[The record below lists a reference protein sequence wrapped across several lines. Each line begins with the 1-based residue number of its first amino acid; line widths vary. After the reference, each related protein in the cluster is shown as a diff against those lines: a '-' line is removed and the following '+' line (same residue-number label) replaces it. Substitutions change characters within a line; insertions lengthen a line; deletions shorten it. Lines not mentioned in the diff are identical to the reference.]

1 MTEQRARLAVRER
14 SQGRC
19 EACGRQ
25 PAQGVH
31 HRQPRSAGGSWSP
44 ANLLDLCGSGTTGCH
59 GLVEA
64 HLDPIGPARTPDVS
78 TYELGLHVRRGQNP
92 ADVPVRLNHPV
103 YGAGWWW
110 LNDDGTLTWHDPGGA
125 PWCPPRAAEQLPT
138 HKHTRVVRRG

>member
-1 MTEQRARLAVRER
+1 MTEARGRAAVRER

-25 PAQGVH
+25 PAHGVH
-31 HRQPRSAGGSWSP
+31 HRQPRSAGGTWSP
-44 ANLLDLCGSGTTGCH
+44 ANLLDLCGDGVRGCH
-59 GLVEA
+59 GRVEA
-64 HLDPIGPARTPDVS
+64 HLDLVTGEPAD
-78 TYELGLHVRRGQNP
+78 TYALGLHVHRGADP
-92 ADVPVRLNHPV
+92 ADVPVRLAHPV

-125 PWCPPRAAEQLPT
+125 PWSPPRAAEQLPT